1 MNQILTK
8 IYLYAEDPY
17 EGKYH
22 FFINK
27 QESTG
32 LSILM
37 IQNILFNTQM
47 IWIIFIKILKNT
59 TRIICDKYYL
69 FLTI

>member
-1 MNQILTK
+1 MNQILKK
-8 IYLYAEDPY
+8 IYLYAENPY
-17 EGKYH
+17 EAKYH

-47 IWIIFIKILKNT
+47 IWIIFMKILKNT
-59 TRIICDKYYL
+59 TRIISNKY
-69 FLTI
+69 

>member
-1 MNQILTK
+1 MNQILIK
-8 IYLYAEDPY
+8 IYLYPEDPY
-17 EGKYH
+17 EAKYH

-27 QESTG
+27 QESKG

-47 IWIIFIKILKNT
+47 IWIIFTKILKNT
-59 TRIICDKYYL
+59 TRIISDKY
-69 FLTI
+69 